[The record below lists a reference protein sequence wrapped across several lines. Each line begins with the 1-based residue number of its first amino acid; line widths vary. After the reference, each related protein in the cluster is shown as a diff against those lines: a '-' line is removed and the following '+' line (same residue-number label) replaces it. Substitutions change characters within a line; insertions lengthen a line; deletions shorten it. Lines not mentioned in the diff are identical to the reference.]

1 MSDFFAQAFVQHALL
16 AGSAVALAAGLAGYF
31 LVLRAQIF
39 TADAL
44 GHVAYTGALGALAF
58 GFDPR
63 LGLLLATVIT
73 ALGLAGAARH
83 ARPDDVAIGSTFG
96 WLLALGSFFLT
107 LFTTRPPTSSAGN
120 GVANISYL
128 FGSIFG
134 LASGQARL
142 VAAIAFAATA
152 LMVIGARPL
161 LFASLDD
168 AVAAARGVPVRFL
181 GVAFLV
187 LVGVICAQATQ
198 AVGALLLLGL
208 VAAPA
213 GAAHR
218 LTARPFVGMALA
230 AALAV
235 ASMWAGLIV
244 SFYAASIPPSFAI
257 LATATLVYVV
267 TSAAPTRHGRSDP
280 TVTGRLGGRLFQG
293 VTHVRRS
300 SNRST
305 GAPPFGR
312 RAGRTRPHH
321 P

>member
-1 MSDFFAQAFVQHALL
+1 MSDFLSQAFVQHALL
-16 AGSAVALAAGLAGYF
+16 AGTAVALAAGLAGYF

-58 GFDPR
+58 GVDPR
-63 LGLLLATVIT
+63 LGLLLATVLT
-73 ALGLAGAARH
+73 AFGLAGAARH
-83 ARPDDVAIGSTFG
+83 SRPDDVVIGSTFG

-107 LFTTRPPTSSAGN
+107 LFTTRPPTSSTGN

-134 LASGQARL
+134 LSGDQAGL
-142 VAAIAFAATA
+142 VAAIALGAAA
-152 LMVIGARPL
+152 LIVIGARPL
-161 LFASLDD
+161 LFASLDE
-168 AVAAARGVPVRFL
+168 AVAAARGVPVRVL
-181 GVAFLV
+181 GVGFLV

-218 LTARPFVGMALA
+218 LTSRPFIGMAA
-230 AALAV
+230 AALIAI
-235 ASMWAGLIV
+235 ASMWVGLIV
-244 SFYAASIPPSFAI
+244 SFYTSSIPPSFAI
-257 LATATLVYVV
+257 LAAATLGYVV
-267 TSAAPTRHGRSDP
+267 SAVATGSQGHSASGD
-280 TVTGRLGGRLFQG
+280 TGRLGGRLFQG
-293 VTHVRRS
+293 ATHVRRS
-300 SNRST
+300 SHRST
-305 GAPPFGR
+305 GASPSGR

>member
-1 MSDFFAQAFVQHALL
+1 MSDFFAQVFVQHALL
-16 AGSAVALAAGLAGYF
+16 AGTAVALAAGLAGYF

-44 GHVAYTGALGALAF
+44 GHVSYTGALGALAF

-63 LGLLLATVIT
+63 LGLLIATVLT
-73 ALGLAGAARH
+73 AIGLAGAARH

-107 LFTTRPPTSSAGN
+107 LFTTRPPTNSSGN

-134 LASGQARL
+134 LSSNQAAL
-142 VAAIAFAATA
+142 VAGITFAATA
-152 LMVIGARPL
+152 LIIVGARPL

-168 AVAAARGVPVRFL
+168 AVAAARGVPVRVL
-181 GVAFLV
+181 GVGFLV

-218 LTARPFVGMALA
+218 LTARPFVGMAVA
-230 AALAV
+230 AAIAV
-235 ASMWAGLIV
+235 AAMWVGLII
-244 SFYAASIPPSFAI
+244 SFYISSLPPSFAI
-257 LATATLVYVV
+257 LAAATLAYLLS
-267 TSAAPTRHGRSDP
+267 TGAPRSRRGSDP
-280 TVTGRLGGRLFQG
+280 VATGRLGGRLTQG
-293 VTHVRRS
+293 ATHVRRS
-300 SNRST
+300 SHGSS
-305 GAPPFGR
+305 
-312 RAGRTRPHH
+312 
-321 P
+321 

>member
-16 AGSAVALAAGLAGYF
+16 AGTAVAIAAGLAGYF

-58 GFDPR
+58 GFEPR
-63 LGLLLATVIT
+63 LGLLIATVIT
-73 ALGLAGAARH
+73 AVGLAGAARH
-83 ARPDDVAIGSTFG
+83 ARPDDVAIGATFG

-134 LASGQARL
+134 LSSGHAL
-142 VAAIAFAATA
+142 VVAAVSLAATA
-152 LMVIGARPL
+152 VIVGGARPL
-161 LFASLDD
+161 LFASLDE
-168 AVAAARGVPVRFL
+168 AVAAARGVPVRVL
-181 GVAFLV
+181 GVGFLV

-218 LTARPFVGMALA
+218 LTARPFVGMAVA
-230 AALAV
+230 TAIAV
-235 ASMWAGLIV
+235 AAMWVGLIV
-244 SFYAASIPPSFAI
+244 SFYAPDIPPSFAI
-257 LATATLVYVV
+257 LAAATLAYLL
-267 TSAAPTRHGRSDP
+267 SAAAPRSRGRSDSGAA
-280 TVTGRLGGRLFQG
+280 GRLGVRRTQG
-293 VTHVRRS
+293 ATHVRRS
-300 SNRST
+300 SHRPS
-305 GAPPFGR
+305 GASPSR
-312 RAGRTRPHH
+312 
-321 P
+321 